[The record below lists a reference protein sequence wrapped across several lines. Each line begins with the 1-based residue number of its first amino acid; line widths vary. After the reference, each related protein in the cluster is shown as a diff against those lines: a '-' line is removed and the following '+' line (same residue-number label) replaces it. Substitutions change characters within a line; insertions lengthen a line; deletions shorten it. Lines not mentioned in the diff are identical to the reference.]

1 MTIPDAPPLNL
12 DLTMGIDPGLNCTGY
27 ALLQKA
33 SGGPKLCEGGVIR
46 SSRQQS
52 LAARVHE
59 ITVGFRELLEQ
70 YRPRSLA
77 IEQVFVTPQFPKSA
91 LLMAHVRGAI
101 LMTAVDYQV
110 TVTHYP
116 ATQIKRMLTG
126 SGRASK
132 SQMQHAVQ
140 RELQL
145 PKLPEPHDLADALA
159 IALCHYYSVRFV
171 ATAAS

>member
-1 MTIPDAPPLNL
+1 MTLAEEPTLNL

-27 ALLQKA
+27 AILQKTA
-33 SGGPKLCEGGVIR
+33 SGPKLREGGVIR
-46 SSRQQS
+46 STRQQS
-52 LAARVHE
+52 LASRVHE
-59 ITVGFRELLEQ
+59 IIVGIRELIEQ

-91 LLMAHVRGAI
+91 LLMSHVRGAI
-101 LMTAVDYQV
+101 LLTAVDYQL

-132 SQMQHAVQ
+132 SQMQYAVQ
-140 RELQL
+140 RELKLAQ
-145 PKLPEPHDLADALA
+145 LPEPHDLADALA

-171 ATAAS
+171 ATTGK

>member
-1 MTIPDAPPLNL
+1 MTISESPSLNL

-27 ALLQKA
+27 AILQKSA
-33 SGGPKLCEGGVIR
+33 GAPKLCEGGVIR
-46 SSRQQS
+46 STRQQS

-59 ITVGFRELLEQ
+59 ITVGFREILEQ
-70 YRPRSLA
+70 YKPRSLA

-101 LMTAVDYQV
+101 LLTAMDHHI
-110 TVTHYP
+110 TITHYP

-126 SGRASK
+126 NGRASK

-145 PKLPEPHDLADALA
+145 PELPEPHDLADALA

>member
-1 MTIPDAPPLNL
+1 MTTAEPLTRDL
-12 DLTMGIDPGLNCTGY
+12 DITMGIDPGLNCTGY
-27 ALLQKA
+27 AVLQKGT
-33 SGGPKLCEGGVIR
+33 GGPKLCEGGVIR
-46 SSRQQS
+46 STRQQS
-52 LAARVHE
+52 LASRVHE
-59 ITVGFRELLEQ
+59 ITVGFREILEQ

-91 LLMAHVRGAI
+91 LLMAHVRGSI
-101 LMTAVDYQV
+101 LMTAIDFQM

-145 PKLPEPHDLADALA
+145 PALPEPHDLADALA

-171 ATAAS
+171 ATRAS